1 MGERALAKESSFDIV
16 SQIDMQEVTNAVH
29 QAQKEIEQR
38 FDFKNSKS
46 SIELQEDK
54 LILISDDDFKLRNV
68 TDILE
73 SKLVKRQVSL
83 KALDYGKISPAAG
96 DTVRQ
101 EVKFVQG
108 ISQDKAKEINKLIK
122 DSKIK
127 VSSSIQGDQ
136 VRVSGKDKDDLQ
148 AVIALL
154 RKQDLG
160 IDLQFINYR

>member
-1 MGERALAKESSFDIV
+1 MAKESSFDIV
-16 SQIDMQEVTNAVH
+16 SQVEMQEVSNAIH
-29 QAQKEIEQR
+29 QAQKEIETR

-54 LILISDDDFKLRNV
+54 IILISDDDFKLRNV
-68 TDILE
+68 VDILE
-73 SKLVKRQVSL
+73 SKLVKRLVSL
-83 KALDYGKISPAAG
+83 KALDYGRVTPAAS

-101 EVKFVQG
+101 EAKLVQG
-108 ISQDKAKEINKLIK
+108 VSQEKAKQINKLIK
-122 DSKIK
+122 ESKIK

-136 VRVSGKDKDDLQ
+136 VRVTGKDRDDLQ

-154 RKQDLG
+154 RQQDLG

>member
-1 MGERALAKESSFDIV
+1 MAKDSSFDIV
-16 SQIDMQEVTNAVH
+16 SKVDLQEVTNAVH

-54 LILISDDDFKLRNV
+54 ITLISDDDFKLRNV
-68 TDILE
+68 VDILE
-73 SKLVKRQVSL
+73 GKLVKRQVSL
-83 KALDYGKISPAAG
+83 RALDYGKIQAAAG

-101 EVKFVQG
+101 EVKLIQG
-108 ISQDKAKEINKLIK
+108 ISQEKGKEINKIIK

-127 VSSSIQGDQ
+127 VTSSIQGDQ
-136 VRVSGKDKDDLQ
+136 VRVTGKDKDDLQ
-148 AVIALL
+148 AVISLL

-160 IDLQFINYR
+160 VDLQFINYR

>member
-1 MGERALAKESSFDIV
+1 MAKDASFDVV
-16 SQIDMQEVTNAVH
+16 SQVDLQEVSNAVV

-46 SIELQEDK
+46 AIK
-54 LILISDDDFKLRNV
+54 LEQLKILLVSDDDFKLRNV

-83 KALDYGKISPAAG
+83 RALEYGKIQAAAG

-101 EVKFVQG
+101 EVKLIQG
-108 ISQDKAKEINKLIK
+108 LAQDKAKQIMKVIK

-127 VSSSIQGDQ
+127 VTSSIQGDQ
-136 VRVSGKDKDDLQ
+136 IRVAGKNKDDLQ

-154 RKQDLG
+154 RQEDFG